1 MILRLLAASLRRRF
15 RQTAVIL
22 VAVTVAA
29 GTVAALVGVS
39 RRAAGGFDQDLA
51 AFGPN
56 LMVRPQVGGPAVLP
70 PEDAEILEAVP
81 GVVQVTAIPVAT
93 PTGETGGV
101 ERFELRVDRERL
113 DAVAAEVE
121 ARIAGAEATPVL
133 QVSRSET
140 ELARRLTLLL
150 AAVALVACLLALL
163 SVSASTTALVEE
175 RRREIG
181 LFVALGFTPPRVGV
195 IFAAELLAVA
205 LVAGLAGNA
214 LGELAAG
221 RLVTSVLD
229 STARN
234 ASPEVFGLVGLAASA
249 AAAVLVVGLSMTLAL
264 ARIGRLDAAQVLRGE

>member
-29 GTVAALVGVS
+29 GTVAALVGVA

-56 LMVRPQVGGPAVLP
+56 LMVRPQVGGPSFLPAGEVAPIRTLDGVL
-70 PEDAEILEAVP
+70 EV
-81 GVVQVTAIPVAT
+81 IPV
-93 PTGETGGV
+93 TGVADDGRL
-101 ERFELRVDRERL
+101 ERIEVRVRRERL
-113 DAVAAEVE
+113 DAVAAEIE
-121 ARIAGAEATPVL
+121 ARVPGAETSPVL
-133 QVSRSET
+133 RVSRSET

-150 AAVALVACLLALL
+150 GAVAAIACLLALL

-175 RRREIG
+175 RRTEIG
-181 LFVALGFTPPRVGV
+181 LFVALGFTPPRVGA

-205 LVAGLAGNA
+205 LLAGLAGNV

-229 STARN
+229 QA
-234 ASPEVFGLVGLAASA
+234 ASGWAPDALGLAVSA
-249 AAAVLVVGLSMTLAL
+249 AAAVVVVGLSMTVAL
-264 ARIGRLDAAQVLRGE
+264 ARIGRLDAAGVLRGE

>member
-1 MILRLLAASLRRRF
+1 MILRLLVASLRRRF

-39 RRAAGGFDQDLA
+39 QRAAGGFDQDLA

-56 LMVRPQVGGPAVLP
+56 LMVRPQVGGPATLPADEAEAIGALAGVL
-70 PEDAEILEAVP
+70 EVTAVP
-81 GVVQVTAIPVAT
+81 AAASA
-93 PTGETGGV
+93 GEAGAV
-101 ERFELRVDRERL
+101 ERFEVRVQRNRL
-113 DAVAAEVE
+113 DAVVAEVE

-133 QVSRSET
+133 RVSRSEA

-150 AAVALVACLLALL
+150 AAVATVACLLALL

-175 RRREIG
+175 RRSEIG
-181 LFVALGFTPPRVGV
+181 LFVALGFTPTRVGL

-205 LVAGLAGNA
+205 LVAGLAGNV
-214 LGELAAG
+214 LGELAAD
-221 RLVTSVLD
+221 RLVTSVLE
-229 STARN
+229 STAQGAPSN
-234 ASPEVFGLVGLAASA
+234 VFGLVGLAASA